1 MGIFSRFEDKME
13 DTVEGAASRI
23 SKAPISPVQIAKRA
37 ERQMRRETMVG
48 AGKEYAPTLY
58 TILVNP
64 DDDARL
70 FGYYP
75 TLAGETETYLKAQAE
90 QAGLVMDG
98 NPLVRFI
105 VDDNLRHG
113 KFDVIAETV
122 SAPII
127 AQLRDEEMAH
137 YGIAPAPM
145 RGGAPAGRRVAAP
158 AAASAAAAAAAPRRR
173 SRPIPAHSG
182 GFDRNSGAFGEGG
195 DAYGAYPEDGYD
207 NYGYDEPP
215 ARQRA
220 ARTVAYAGGAAGGA
234 ADARNVRAR
243 LIELDSNRPYDLAGN
258 TLVMGRDTGCDITV
272 NDISASRNHAELSL
286 TPQGQWVIAD
296 LQSTNGTLVNG
307 TAVAS
312 QPLYVGDI
320 ITIGETD
327 FEFALA

>member
-13 DTVEGAASRI
+13 DTVEGAASRF

-75 TLAGETETYLKAQAE
+75 TLAGETETYLKAHAE
-90 QAGLVMDG
+90 QSGLVMDG
-98 NPLVRFI
+98 SPLVRFI
-105 VDDNLRHG
+105 VDENLRHG

-127 AQLRDEEMAH
+127 AQLREEEMAH
-137 YGIAPAPM
+137 YGLAPAAGH
-145 RGGAPAGRRVAAP
+145 GGPAVPHRPAPAP
-158 AAASAAAAAAAPRRR
+158 AAAPPVRT

-182 GFDRNSGAFGEGG
+182 EFGRRSGSFA
-195 DAYGAYPEDGYD
+195 DAASDYAEDGYD
-207 NYGYDEPP
+207 DYGYDDYGYDEAPQ
-215 ARQRA
+215 RQRA
-220 ARTVAYAGGAAGGA
+220 ANTVAYAGGSGA
-234 ADARNVRAR
+234 AASGARKVRAR
-243 LIELDSNRPYDLAGN
+243 LIDLSQNRPYDLAGN

-307 TAVAS
+307 TPVAS
-312 QPLYVGDI
+312 QPLYVGDV